1 MAGGAAAGRPRRSAR
16 SRGVCVSSAPPESR
30 HPSSST
36 IDASSIEIGRLRAL
50 LETPGFSD
58 RVDFVHL
65 DDDAIRYLFVTPR
78 IVRLADAEQQPSKLL
93 MPPPSRRRTLPQ
105 IQAWFQMGNNQ
116 RRQIMDDEADTTII
130 SSPSDDTI
138 YWDGAW
144 RTRPPLIP
152 STQKMCSGVSRAG
165 KYKVISQCRN
175 TRANFISIRTT

>member
-1 MAGGAAAGRPRRSAR
+1 
-16 SRGVCVSSAPPESR
+16 
-30 HPSSST
+30 
-36 IDASSIEIGRLRAL
+36 
-50 LETPGFSD
+50 
-58 RVDFVHL
+58 
-65 DDDAIRYLFVTPR
+65 
-78 IVRLADAEQQPSKLL
+78 

-152 STQKMCSGVSRAG
+152 STQKMCSGVSRAFIQNLDPSRYDDDAKARILLG
-165 KYKVISQCRN
+165 FYHTFREGLTN
-175 TRANFISIRTT
+175 RAEASNPANETWRHPSYVVGEITNLNDSADVRCIIVEAEHDGNENQYDFVSIHDVNCTFGAVAEGRSLCSICQAG